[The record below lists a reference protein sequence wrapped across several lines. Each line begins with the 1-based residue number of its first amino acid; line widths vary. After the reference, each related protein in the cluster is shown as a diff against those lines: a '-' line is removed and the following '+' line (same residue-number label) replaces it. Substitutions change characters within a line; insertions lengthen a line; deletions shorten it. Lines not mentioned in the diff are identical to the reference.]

1 MSQPTPD
8 PTRWLTELMSTE
20 HVMWPG
26 LHIAD
31 TAKAMTAAAA
41 PWTKAV
47 ADITALQLEAL
58 KTLAA
63 PWTALMP
70 GVTPAAE
77 PIKDRRFAS
86 DAWTKDPR
94 YEAVARTYLAQTDL
108 MRKALAAAP
117 IDEGSKAQW
126 GFALQQVMDAL
137 SPANTLATNPEALQ
151 LAMETGGASLLEGMR
166 LFTEDMAQGPDRDDR
181 RDGVRGRQQRRHDA
195 GRGGVRERADPADPV
210 HADDREGRTSGRC

>member
-20 HVMWPG
+20 HVMWPD

-58 KTLAA
+58 RTLAA
-63 PWTALMP
+63 PWTVLLP

-77 PIKDRRFAS
+77 PIGDRRFAA

-117 IDEGSKAQW
+117 IDEGSKAQ
-126 GFALQQVMDAL
+126 
-137 SPANTLATNPEALQ
+137 
-151 LAMETGGASLLEGMR
+151 
-166 LFTEDMAQGPDRDDR
+166 
-181 RDGVRGRQQRRHDA
+181 
-195 GRGGVRERADPADPV
+195 
-210 HADDREGRTSGRC
+210 